1 MDAMQLLETALKL
14 QREQQPFAW
23 VTVLHA
29 QAPASARPGDKALV
43 LADGSLHGWIGG
55 GCAQPAV
62 LKTVRAAL
70 SDGVPRT
77 IRIAPANTTEERAID
92 DVLEFG
98 MACHSGGVLEL
109 FIDPILPAARLI
121 IFGDSPVAHTL
132 VALASRVGFN
142 PIVVAK
148 DARATDFA
156 DAKRVLDVDDA
167 QAVKQ
172 TLGSSDWIVVA
183 TQGRRDVAALKAAL
197 ALQPKVLWF
206 VASARKAAV
215 LKESLIADGEDAA
228 QVAAIIAPAGQIL
241 GAHTPEEIALSV
253 LATVVAQRRQ
263 APVLAVMQNIVQAS
277 VATNTTFVTNAMAAP
292 VTNATAATNTADIAM
307 SPAVTIPKK
316 SSCCGD

>member
-1 MDAMQLLETALKL
+1 MDAMQLFETALKL

-77 IRIAPANTTEERAID
+77 IRIAPANASEERAID

-142 PIVVAK
+142 PVIVAK
-148 DARATDFA
+148 DAQATDFA

-172 TLGSSDWIVVA
+172 TLGSTDWIVVA

-197 ALQPKVLWF
+197 ALQPKALWF

-253 LATVVAQRRQ
+253 LAAVVAQRRQ
-263 APVLAVMQNIVQAS
+263 APVLAVMQNIVQSS
-277 VATNTTFVTNAMAAP
+277 VATNTTFVKNAMTAP
-292 VTNATAATNTADIAM
+292 VTNATASTNTVDIAV
-307 SPAVTIPKK
+307 SPAVTTPKK

>member
-1 MDAMQLLETALKL
+1 MDNTQLLETALKL

-121 IFGDSPVAHTL
+121 IFGDSPVARAL
-132 VALASRVGFN
+132 VALASRVGFS
-142 PIVVAK
+142 PVIVAK
-148 DARATDFA
+148 GAQTTEFA
-156 DAKRVLDVDDA
+156 DAKRVFDNDDA
-167 QAVKQ
+167 QTIKQ
-172 TLGSSDWIVVA
+172 ALGICDWIVVA
-183 TQGRRDVAALKAAL
+183 TQGRRDIQALQTAL
-197 ALQPKVLWF
+197 ALQPKALWF
-206 VASARKAAV
+206 VSSARKAAM

-241 GAHTPEEIALSV
+241 GARTPEEIALSV
-253 LATVVAQRRQ
+253 LAAVVAQRRQ
-263 APVLAVMQNIVQAS
+263 LPVLAVMQNSVQS
-277 VATNTTFVTNAMAAP
+277 PVAIDTTFAANAMAAP
-292 VTNATAATNTADIAM
+292 ATNATAATNTVNVAVP
-307 SPAVTIPKK
+307 PAVTTPKK